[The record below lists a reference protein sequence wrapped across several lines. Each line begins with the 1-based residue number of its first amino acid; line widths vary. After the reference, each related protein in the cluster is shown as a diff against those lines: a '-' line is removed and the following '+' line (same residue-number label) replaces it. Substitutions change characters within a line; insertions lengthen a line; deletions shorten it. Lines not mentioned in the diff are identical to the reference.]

1 MNSHSYDLSLA
12 PTLGIETRKKS
23 TTISLAE
30 SIEKTFIIAYKEP
43 TEVLESA
50 LKQGGLNCEVLRQ
63 QHQPEYKDYSPSYL
77 CLLNH
82 KRAWEIAMNESKP
95 TLIVEADF
103 VPVTGMGQLPLPF
116 NPMQENVGISWLYT
130 CAPQVYSVSPDGYA
144 EGFSVSTV
152 AYILTPAAAKSL
164 LELEAKIREN
174 PGPKSYS
181 SWDSTLD
188 GFLRQRKF
196 QNYLPFRNYGEH
208 GGKPNLEHQ
217 KNGLSKTHRADVLYG
232 TLAFTPL
239 YAEAGKNHQLQL
251 ISARI
256 QARLKGI
263 VRLAVGKY
271 LRGTV
276 LQNSS
281 SPQRLLRFA
290 ISRQLTLR
298 V

>member
-1 MNSHSYDLSLA
+1 MNSPSYNLSLS
-12 PTLGIETRKKS
+12 PPLSIDTRDKS

-30 SIEKTFIIAYKEP
+30 SIDKTFIIAYKES

-50 LKQGGLNCEVLRQ
+50 LKQGGLYCEVLRQ
-63 QHQPEYKDYSPSYL
+63 KHQPEYKDYSPSYL

-82 KRAWEIAMNESKP
+82 KRAWEIAMNQSKP
-95 TLIVEADF
+95 SLIVEADF
-103 VPVTGMGQLPLPF
+103 VPVIEMGQLPLPF

-130 CAPQVYSVSPDGYA
+130 CAPQVYSVSPEGYA
-144 EGFSVSTV
+144 EGFSTAMV
-152 AYILTPAAAKSL
+152 AYIVTPAAAKCL
-164 LELEAKIREN
+164 LELEEKIREN
-174 PGPKSYS
+174 PGPKAYS
-181 SWDSTLD
+181 SWDSTID

-196 QNYLPFRNYGEH
+196 QNYVPFRNYGEH
-208 GGKPNLEHQ
+208 GGKPNLEHH

-232 TLAFTPL
+232 QLAFTPL

-256 QARLKGI
+256 KARLKGI
-263 VRLAVGKY
+263 VRLGVGKY
-271 LRGTV
+271 LRRTV

-298 V
+298 F